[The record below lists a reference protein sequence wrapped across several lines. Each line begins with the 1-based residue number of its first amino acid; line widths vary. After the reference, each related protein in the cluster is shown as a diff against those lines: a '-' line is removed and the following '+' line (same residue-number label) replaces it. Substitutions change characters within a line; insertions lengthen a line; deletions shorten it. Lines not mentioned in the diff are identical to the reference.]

1 MLTSGNIFSLAF
13 SNVIP
18 LHAFIIMPA
27 TVKINYIVKITDS
40 NLYIVHIDFLA
51 GRELTPPVLNRREN
65 GTACRKCGT
74 KCGGVV
80 YKAEVAEI

>member
-1 MLTSGNIFSLAF
+1 MCIAPIGLRN
-13 SNVIP
+13 
-18 LHAFIIMPA
+18 
-27 TVKINYIVKITDS
+27 
-40 NLYIVHIDFLA
+40 

-65 GTACRKCGT
+65 GTGVSKMRA

>member
-27 TVKINYIVKITDS
+27 AVKINYIVKIQDY
-40 NLYIVHIDFLA
+40 NLCIAPIGLRI

-65 GTACRKCGT
+65 GTGVSKMWDKMRRCGLQS
-74 KCGGVV
+74 GGH
-80 YKAEVAEI
+80 

>member
-65 GTACRKCGT
+65 GTGVSKMWDKMRRCGLQS
-74 KCGGVV
+74 GGR
-80 YKAEVAEI
+80 